1 MVIIQKGA
9 ARNGVPLQVENW
21 GKSGFMV
28 AAYPVAARAS
38 DFIHINTTFR
48 LGIKAFSKDD
58 ALQVFKDLESG
69 NKQLSDFAER
79 FWNGERDKF
88 ILGI

>member
-1 MVIIQKGA
+1 MVIIQKGTA
-9 ARNGVPLQVENW
+9 KNGVPLQVENW
-21 GKSGFMV
+21 GKSGFIV
-28 AAYPVAARAS
+28 AAYPVAAQTLN
-38 DFIHINTTFR
+38 FIRTNDTFR

-58 ALQVFKDLESG
+58 GFQVFEDLESR

-88 ILGI
+88 VLGI